1 MRIIAFI
8 SILFC
13 PFIINAQLFIGQIK
27 DQEKFVPID
36 GATIFSNKSTALSD
50 KDGFFKIRSS
60 IGDTLI
66 LCSLGYGSMS
76 YVVKSINEITTILM
90 TPSAT
95 SLKDIEVS
103 SKLGIKL
110 LSNIHRVDLSI
121 RPLNNS
127 QEVLRLVPG
136 LFIGQHAGGGK
147 AEQLFLRGFDV
158 DHGTD
163 VNVSVDGLPV
173 NMVSHAHGQ
182 GYADLHFVIPET
194 IKEID
199 FGKGTYYADKGDFTT
214 AGYVSLQTFDK
225 LPNHL
230 IKLEG
235 GMFNTLRTV
244 GLFNLL
250 PQKQS
255 ESAYVGLEAY
265 HTDGPFDSPQ
275 KFKRYNF
282 ISKYQVQKGK
292 TLFTTQISKFWSKWN
307 ASGQIPERAI
317 EDGSIGWFGAI
328 DNNEGG
334 QTSKTNLSV
343 KVSSILPNDA
353 TLENQ
358 FYFTKCN
365 FELYSNF
372 TFYKFDPINGD
383 QIRQKEARNIIGY
396 NGYYIKDEYF
406 SNGASL
412 QLKIGG
418 SVRYDDINHLELS
431 RTLNRD
437 IVTAP
442 LSNGIGNELDIAT
455 YISQTYKINRWTL
468 NAALRLEDLVFGYND
483 LLNKIP
489 YKSLSKGIL
498 SPKLNMQYQLNN
510 TSSLYLKIGK
520 GFHSN
525 DIRVVVPENGREILP
540 VAWGADFGVVT
551 KPIDNLV
558 INAALWALKLDQEF
572 IYVGDESVVETGGRT
587 FRRGFELSMRYEI
600 VRNFFTD
607 VDANYTIGRS
617 IDNPVGFQYL
627 PLAPVFSST
636 GGLNYNGNKI
646 KWGFRY
652 RILGDRPANE
662 DNSVKAYGY
671 NVFDANINYKLTHK
685 TSVGLTVENIFNV
698 KWKETQFLTESKLKN
713 EIATV
718 EEIHFT
724 PGTPFFIKA
733 RWVFEF

>member
-50 KDGFFKIRSS
+50 KDGFFKIRAS

-90 TPSAT
+90 TPSTT

-110 LSNIHRVDLSI
+110 LSNINRVDLSI

-230 IKLEG
+230 IKVEG

-292 TLFTTQISKFWSKWN
+292 TLFTTQISKFLSKWN

-343 KVSSILPNDA
+343 
-353 TLENQ
+353 
-358 FYFTKCN
+358 
-365 FELYSNF
+365 
-372 TFYKFDPINGD
+372 
-383 QIRQKEARNIIGY
+383 
-396 NGYYIKDEYF
+396 
-406 SNGASL
+406 
-412 QLKIGG
+412 
-418 SVRYDDINHLELS
+418 
-431 RTLNRD
+431 
-437 IVTAP
+437 
-442 LSNGIGNELDIAT
+442 
-455 YISQTYKINRWTL
+455 
-468 NAALRLEDLVFGYND
+468 
-483 LLNKIP
+483 
-489 YKSLSKGIL
+489 
-498 SPKLNMQYQLNN
+498 
-510 TSSLYLKIGK
+510 
-520 GFHSN
+520 
-525 DIRVVVPENGREILP
+525 
-540 VAWGADFGVVT
+540 
-551 KPIDNLV
+551 
-558 INAALWALKLDQEF
+558 
-572 IYVGDESVVETGGRT
+572 
-587 FRRGFELSMRYEI
+587 
-600 VRNFFTD
+600 
-607 VDANYTIGRS
+607 TI
-617 IDNPVGFQYL
+617 
-627 PLAPVFSST
+627 
-636 GGLNYNGNKI
+636 
-646 KWGFRY
+646 
-652 RILGDRPANE
+652 
-662 DNSVKAYGY
+662 
-671 NVFDANINYKLTHK
+671 VFD
-685 TSVGLTVENIFNV
+685 
-698 KWKETQFLTESKLKN
+698 
-713 EIATV
+713 
-718 EEIHFT
+718 
-724 PGTPFFIKA
+724 
-733 RWVFEF
+733 